1 MAVEDHSEEHVS
13 GESDGE
19 ASHAA
24 PVRAAGGLVW
34 RDGADG
40 GTEVLLV
47 HRPAQD
53 DWTFPKGTCHDGE
66 SDEDCALR
74 EVEEETGLRC
84 RLGDEL
90 PATRYIHRRGRLK
103 RVRYW
108 AMTVI
113 DGTFAPNNEVDET
126 RWCPIAEAAETLTYP
141 KDRAVLQAFSL
152 SRSGAVRGNGT
163 ALRTWRPAPSDPA
176 DWFSPE
182 ELDRARRYQ
191 RPLKVLQLVRAGLG
205 LAVLL
210 AFIFGQLGVR
220 LVDGLGVGN
229 WVGALMVVFVALYV
243 ANLIYDVPID
253 AWLDL
258 SYDRRWG
265 LSTQTG
271 KGLAADQ
278 VKSLLVS
285 VTLGAALLIPLYAII
300 RATDW
305 WWLLGWALVV
315 AFSILSGFLFPVVIA
330 PIFNKFAPLD
340 DEALAARIRRVAK
353 ASGAAISDVRVA
365 DESRRSRRDNAYVA
379 GLGRTRRIVLYDTLL
394 EHPHEVVEQV
404 AAHEIGHW
412 RRRHLARQIPVAAA
426 LTLVVFVGLALLER
440 FTWLFERA
448 GLDTELGFGDPASL
462 PLLLLAIQVG
472 FTGVGLVTGWMSRA
486 FERQADLEALDVLRD
501 PDQLIEM
508 HRRLHVKNLA
518 DLDPGPVKRIMATHP
533 PPAERMAFA
542 AAWAQHHRH
551 DGRQGS

>member
-1 MAVEDHSEEHVS
+1 VPHP
-13 GESDGE
+13 
-19 ASHAA
+19 A

-34 RDGADG
+34 RRGADG
-40 GTEVLLV
+40 QTEVLLI
-47 HRPAQD
+47 HRPVQD
-53 DWTFPKGTCHDGE
+53 DWTLPKGTCHDGE
-66 SDEDCALR
+66 ADEDCALR
-74 EVEEETGLRC
+74 EVQEETGLRC

-90 PATRYIHRRGRLK
+90 PTVRYVDATGQPK

-108 AMTVI
+108 AMPAV
-113 DGTFAPNNEVDET
+113 DGSFAPNEEVDET
-126 RWCPIAEAAETLTYP
+126 RWCSVSEAVETLTYP
-141 KDRAVLQAFSL
+141 KDREVLHAFIAA
-152 SRSGAVRGNGT
+152 RPGAARGDG
-163 ALRTWRPAPSDPA
+163 APLWTWRPTPNDPA
-176 DWFSPE
+176 DWFSAE

-205 LAVLL
+205 LTVLL
-210 AFIFGQLGVR
+210 VFIFGQLGGR
-220 LVDGLGVGN
+220 LTDGLGIGH
-229 WVGALMVVFVALYV
+229 WAGALVVVFLALNL
-243 ANLIYDVPID
+243 ASLIYDVPLD

-258 SYDRRWG
+258 RYDRRWG

-278 VKSLLVS
+278 VKSFLVS
-285 VTLGAALLIPLYAII
+285 MVLGAALLIPLYAII

-315 AFSILSGFLFPVVIA
+315 AFSIVAGFLFPVVIA

-340 DEALAARIRRVAK
+340 DEALAARIRRVAD
-353 ASGAAISDVRVA
+353 ASGARISDIRVA

-412 RRRHLARQIPVAAA
+412 RLRHLARQIPVAAV
-426 LTLVVFVGLALLER
+426 LTLAVFAGLALLER
-440 FTWLFERA
+440 FTWVFDRA
-448 GLDTELGFGDPASL
+448 GLDPELGFGDPASL
-462 PLLLLAIQVG
+462 PLLIFAVQIG
-472 FTGVGLVTGWMSRA
+472 FTVVGLITGWMSRA

-501 PDQLIEM
+501 PAQLIEM

-518 DLDPGPVKRIMATHP
+518 DLDPGRLKRIMATHP

-542 AAWAQHHRH
+542 ATWAHHHRDD
-551 DGRQGS
+551 DGQGS